1 MAAAERA
8 AKEAQEKAQEALM
21 NEENLR
27 QLIRRIVMSPILLLI
42 FLGAVFAAVALSG
55 LLQIH

>member
-8 AKEAQEKAQEALM
+8 AKEAKEKAEEALM

-27 QLIRRIVMSPILLLI
+27 KLINRIVTSPVLILI
-42 FLGAVFAAVALSG
+42 FLGAVVAAVALSA
-55 LLQIH
+55 LLLIR